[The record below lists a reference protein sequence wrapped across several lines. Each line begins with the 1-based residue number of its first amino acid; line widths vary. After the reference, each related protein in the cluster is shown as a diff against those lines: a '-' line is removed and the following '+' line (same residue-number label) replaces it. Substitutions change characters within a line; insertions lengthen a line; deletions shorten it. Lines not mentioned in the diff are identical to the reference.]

1 MLSSL
6 LLAATTQVPSQFQNP
21 VWNKNFP
28 DPFIVQDG
36 DTFYAYATQDRISKG
51 GFQIMS
57 SKDLVNWTHLGGIG
71 FLDWST
77 EHLWAPEIYK
87 WRGKWYLFYSAK
99 DRQSGK
105 RDLAV
110 SVGDKP
116 TGPFKFLSKLVLG
129 TSENAGTDDN
139 GAIDANLYFE
149 GGKPYLLYIREAPP
163 RRVKM
168 VELSPDFTKTVGEAK
183 TLIGIDREIEQ
194 GILDAPTLLKHQGKY
209 WLFYSSGWFQSNKQ
223 DANYQVWAA
232 SSKSLWG
239 EYSKPK
245 DPVLKGKP
253 GETYSPGHQC
263 LVKLRSGEWW
273 MAYHGWNAEG
283 EPRYGKN
290 PIGRTL
296 RIDRLEWTKDGPRC
310 LGPSVAPQSLPKVR

>member
-1 MLSSL
+1 MIVSSL
-6 LLAATTQVPSQFQNP
+6 ILASAMTQATFQNP

-57 SKDLVNWTHLGGIG
+57 SPDLVNWTHLGGIG
-71 FLDWST
+71 HLDWST

-87 WRGKWYLFYSAK
+87 WNGKWYLFYSAK

-116 TGPFKFLSKLVLG
+116 TGPFKFVSKLVIG
-129 TSENAGTDDN
+129 TSVNSGSDDN
-139 GAIDANLYFE
+139 GAIDPNIYVE
-149 GGKPYLLYIREAPP
+149 NGKPYLLYIREASP
-163 RRVKM
+163 RQVKM
-168 VELSPDFTKTVGEAK
+168 VELSTDLSKTVGEAK
-183 TLIGIDREIEQ
+183 VLIGIDRPVEQ
-194 GILDAPTLLKHQGKY
+194 GILDAPTLVKQKGTY
-209 WLFYSSGWFQSNKQ
+209 WLFYSTGWFQSNKK
-223 DANYQVWAA
+223 DATYRVWAA
-232 SSKSLWG
+232 PSKELWG
-239 EYSKPK
+239 EYKKPAE
-245 DPVLKGKP
+245 PVLKGKE

-263 LVKLRSGEWW
+263 LIQLKSGEWW

-283 EPRYGKN
+283 EPMYGKN
-290 PIGRTL
+290 PIGRSL
-296 RIDRLEWTKDGPRC
+296 RIDRLEWTATGPKC
-310 LGPSVAPQSLPKVR
+310 VGPTVSSQHTPKIN